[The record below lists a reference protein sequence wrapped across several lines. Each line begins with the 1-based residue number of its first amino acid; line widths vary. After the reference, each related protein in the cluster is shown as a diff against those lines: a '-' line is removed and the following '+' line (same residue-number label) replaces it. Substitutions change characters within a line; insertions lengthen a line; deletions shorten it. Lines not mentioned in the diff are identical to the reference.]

1 VGYTFNALPGD
12 SFVMGRNPFWPML
25 ERTPEPAL
33 RFGRLEFRG
42 KRPELE
48 ALIGECLM
56 AWPQVDAELGLFFG
70 QLLAMPSAS
79 MVAVF
84 QTLRRSSN
92 QRDAIATAA
101 DITLKDSADDRL
113 LVYSLLDVHKSIEAE
128 RNAIAHGHYGICD
141 LHPDILVWMNT
152 ETYIDYHMMFL
163 TGAWIKATREKE
175 GNEFARRLFYYRNS
189 DLERL
194 LKDIDYLSKMWVD
207 AINWLRSPMDIPGPF
222 ARETKYR
229 QLCDQPRIAEALQI
243 RRQKNS

>member
-1 VGYTFNALPGD
+1 
-12 SFVMGRNPFWPML
+12 
-25 ERTPEPAL
+25 
-33 RFGRLEFRG
+33 
-42 KRPELE
+42 
-48 ALIGECLM
+48 M
-56 AWPQVDAELGLFFG
+56 AHD
-70 QLLAMPSAS
+70 SAS
-79 MVAVF
+79 
-84 QTLRRSSN
+84 TPHRRPRVLAGNASH
-92 QRDAIATAA
+92 
-101 DITLKDSADDRL
+101 
-113 LVYSLLDVHKSIEAE
+113 HKAGSHILEGGGE
-128 RNAIAHGHYGICD
+128 NGYNAIAHGHYGICD